1 MERKIIGLALLF
13 VYSFINV
20 SAQDEF
26 QLSSG
31 ILRAQGAFAMGRLTE
46 SKATQIYIKGDLSY
60 YLDNKISVR
69 ADGFYF
75 VDSQD
80 KTNKPFEFSHS
91 LFTGLSYHL
100 GNGGPLDPYIGLQ
113 PGINFARIGNSE
125 TLLPIHPITP
135 SWSPVVSGHV
145 GLNYYAPKIFHLFVH
160 LQYIQGRFVN
170 AIDTQSLSEFRISFG
185 LGWNIDV
192 VKDN

>member
-13 VYSFINV
+13 VYSFFNV

-80 KTNKPFEFSHS
+80 KTNKPFEFSHA
-91 LFTGLSYHL
+91 LFTGFSYHL
-100 GNGGPLDPYIGLQ
+100 GNGGPLDPYVGMQ
-113 PGINFARIGNSE
+113 PGINFASIGKPENF
-125 TLLPIHPITP
+125 LPGTSIS
-135 SWSPVVSGHV
+135 SWSPVISGHI

-160 LQYIQGRFVN
+160 AQYIQGQFVN
-170 AIDTQSLSEFRISFG
+170 RLNSQSLSEFRISFG

-192 VKDN
+192 VK

>member
-1 MERKIIGLALLF
+1 MERKIVLF
-13 VYSFINV
+13 IVMLVHSLFNV
-20 SAQDEF
+20 SAQDDF

-60 YLDNKISVR
+60 YLDSKVSVR

-80 KTNKPFEFSHS
+80 KTNKPFDFSHS
-91 LFTGLSYHL
+91 LFTGMSYHL
-100 GNGGPLDPYIGLQ
+100 GKGAAIDPYVGLQ
-113 PGINFARIGNSE
+113 PGINFARIGNLE
-125 TLLPIHPITP
+125 TTLPISPNST
-135 SWSPVVSGHV
+135 SWSPVISGHV
-145 GLNYYAPKIFHLFVH
+145 GFNYYAPKIFHLFVH
-160 LQYIQGRFVN
+160 MQYIQGRFVN
-170 AIDTQSLSEFRISFG
+170 QLNTQSLSEFRISFG

-192 VKDN
+192 VK